1 MWRRRRQ
8 MLSRDG
14 CCDETS
20 AFEPAMSLVVVAAA
34 VAVVAV
40 VVGVLVADLGSLL
53 GRLAA
58 LWLRM

>member
-1 MWRRRRQ
+1 MS
-8 MLSRDG
+8 SRDG

-20 AFEPAMSLVVVAAA
+20 AFGPAMMSLVVAAAA
-34 VAVVAV
+34 VVVVAV
-40 VVGVLVADLGSLL
+40 VVGVLVVDLGSLL